1 MALWSGVIA
10 GSDLRLVMSV
20 ALQSFSE
27 QLSPTLLKR
36 DGVGIGPLLP
46 EDTATMFVWT
56 NDIETTGMDIP
67 YRPMDGVAFANF
79 LSTVANDPARVLFAI
94 RLAGVT
100 QAVGFVLFSSIS
112 AVNRSAEL
120 GIRIG
125 RENERGRGIGT
136 AAMSLALDYA
146 WTHLNLAR
154 VQLKVMA
161 DNPRAIRAYAKAGFV
176 IEGRHTHAAFVAG
189 KWHDM
194 LTMASLNPR
203 PE

>member
-1 MALWSGVIA
+1 
-10 GSDLRLVMSV
+10 MSV

-27 QLSPTLLKR
+27 QLAPTLLKK

-56 NDIETTGMDIP
+56 NDIETLAMDIP

-79 LSTVANDPARVLFAI
+79 LSTAANDPTRVLFAI
-94 RLAGVT
+94 RLAGAAS
-100 QAVGFVLFSSIS
+100 AVGFLLFSNIS

-125 RENERGRGIGT
+125 RENDRGRGIGT
-136 AAMSLALDYA
+136 AAMALALEYA

-154 VQLKVMA
+154 VQLKVIA
-161 DNPRAIRAYAKAGFV
+161 DNPRAIRAYAKAGFM
-176 IEGRHTHAAFVAG
+176 IEGRHTNAAFVAG

-194 LTMASLNPR
+194 LTMAALGPA
-203 PE
+203 PQ

>member
-1 MALWSGVIA
+1 
-10 GSDLRLVMSV
+10 MSV

-27 QLSPTLLKR
+27 QLAPTLLKR

-56 NDIETTGMDIP
+56 NDIETMAMDIP

-79 LSTVANDPARVLFAI
+79 LSTVAADPGRVLFAI
-94 RLAGVT
+94 RLAGVA
-100 QAVGFVLFSSIS
+100 QAIGFVLFSNIS

-125 RENERGRGIGT
+125 RENDRGRGVGT
-136 AAMSLALDYA
+136 AAMALALDYA
-146 WTHLNLAR
+146 WEHLNLAR

-161 DNPRAIRAYAKAGFV
+161 DNPRAVRAYGKAGFM
-176 IEGRHTHAAFVAG
+176 IEGRHTHAAYVAG

-194 LTMASLNPR
+194 LTMAALNPKAQ
-203 PE
+203 